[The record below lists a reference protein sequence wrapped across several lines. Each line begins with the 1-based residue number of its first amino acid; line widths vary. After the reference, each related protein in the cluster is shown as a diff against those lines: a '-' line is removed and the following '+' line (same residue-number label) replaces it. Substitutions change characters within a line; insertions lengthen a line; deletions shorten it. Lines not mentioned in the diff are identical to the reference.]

1 MADNA
6 SRNSDRKAQE
16 GKVYNMAPGPEANIG
31 KVPPQSLEMEEAVLG
46 ALLLEKDA
54 LHRVIDALTPDM
66 FYKTANREIYE
77 AIQTLFQRSE
87 PIDILSV
94 KEFLRKAGKLDMI
107 GGAYYLAQLTSNV
120 ASSANIEFHSRIV
133 AEKYLLRRL
142 ITMCGDTLEKAY
154 DPTTDAL
161 ELLDRAEQQV
171 FEVSES
177 QLRKNYSSM
186 DTLVMETLER
196 LEEIR
201 GKDSGVT
208 GIPSGFTELDAMTA
222 GWQRTDMVIIA
233 ARPAMGKC
241 LGKGTKVLMLDG
253 QLKKVEE
260 ICTGDLLMGPDSQP
274 RRVKSIATG
283 REKMYWVRQNQG
295 IDYRV
300 NESHLLSLKRSRRE
314 GGFIKG
320 EILNI
325 SVKDYLQKSS
335 KFQSNYKGYKVA
347 VDFETKDLP
356 FDPYFLGLWL
366 GDGRKS
372 DIRIANQDEEVI
384 SFLEAYASELNME
397 LHTYKHPEKVA
408 MHAIVAG
415 PMGHKGPS
423 LQAELRKMDLI
434 QEKHIPSRFLINS
447 KENRLLLLAGLI
459 DSDGHYYAKHNGY
472 EISQKDESL
481 ARQIKF
487 LCDSLGYKTSI
498 RKKKATI
505 AKIGYE
511 ADVWRVRFS
520 GSIDEIPVRIPRKMG
535 NPYTVN
541 RDWQVTGISVEF
553 DKVDDYYGFELEGA
567 DGLFCLED
575 MTVTHNTALTLTLA
589 RNAAVRFNTGV
600 ALFSLEMAGV
610 QLTQRLIT
618 TEAELDAQKVRTGR
632 LEDYEWKQLITRIGG
647 LSKAPIYIDDTPGLS
662 ITDLRAKARRLKAER
677 DIGII
682 MIDYLQLMTGSTAK
696 GGNREQEI
704 AGISRSLKI
713 IAKELDVCVIAL
725 SQLSRAVESRGGD
738 KRPMLSDL
746 RESGSI
752 EQDADMVAFLYRP
765 EYYGFETDEEGNST
779 QGLAELII
787 AKQRNGPTGT
797 VKLQFIGKYGKFTDW
812 GFNANTEV
820 QSAYGQ
826 LGDVSGQSGNT
837 ITFQSK
843 INQSNSPDDSLD
855 VPF

>member
-6 SRNSDRKAQE
+6 SQNSDRNAQS
-16 GKVYNMAPGPEANIG
+16 GKVRNLSPGPETNVG
-31 KVPPQSLEMEEAVLG
+31 KVPPQSLEMEAAVLG

-54 LHRVIDALTPDM
+54 LHRVIDALSPEM
-66 FYKTANREIYE
+66 FYKTANKEIYE

-94 KEFLRKAGKLDMI
+94 KEFLRKAGKLDAV

-120 ASSANIEFHSRIV
+120 ASSANIEFHARIV
-133 AEKYLLRRL
+133 AEKFLLRKL
-142 ITMCGDTLEKAY
+142 ITMCGETLEAAY
-154 DPTTDAL
+154 DPTSDAL
-161 ELLDRAEQQV
+161 ELLDRAEQKI

-177 QLRKNYSSM
+177 NLKRNYASM

-201 GKDSGVT
+201 GQDSSVT
-208 GIPSGFTELDAMTA
+208 GIPSGFTDLDAMTA

-241 LGKGTKVLMLDG
+241 LGKGTKVLMYDG
-253 QLKKVEE
+253 NLKKVED

-283 REKMYWVRQNQG
+283 REKMYWIRQNQA

-300 NESHLLSLKRSRRE
+300 NESHLLSLKRSRKE
-314 GGFIKG
+314 GGHTKG
-320 EILNI
+320 EVLNI
-325 SVKDYLQKSS
+325 SVKDYISKSS

-347 VDFETKDLP
+347 VEFAEKPLSI
-356 FDPYFLGLWL
+356 DPYFLGIWL
-366 GDGRKS
+366 GDGRK
-372 DIRIANQDEEVI
+372 DDVRIANQDQEVV
-384 SFLEAYASELNME
+384 SYLNAYAEQMDME
-397 LHTYKHPEKVA
+397 LHTYKHPQKVA
-408 MHAIVAG
+408 MHALVTAPTMSRTESI
-415 PMGHKGPS
+415 
-423 LQAELRKMDLI
+423 QAQLRELNLLGN
-434 QEKHIPSRFLINS
+434 KHIPQVYLTNT
-447 KENRLLLLAGLI
+447 KANRLQLLAGLI
-459 DSDGHYYAKHNGY
+459 DSDGHYYPKHNGY
-472 EISQKDESL
+472 EITQKNEEL
-481 ARQIKF
+481 AYQIKF
-487 LCDSLGYKTSI
+487 LCDTLGFKTSI
-498 RKKKATI
+498 NKKKATI
-505 AKIGYE
+505 SKIGYE
-511 ADVWRVRFS
+511 SEVWRVRFS
-520 GSIDEIPVRIPRKMG
+520 GSIDEIPVKIERKIG
-535 NPYTVN
+535 KPYTVN
-541 RDWQVTGISVEF
+541 RDWRVTGIQVEF
-553 DKVDDYYGFELEGA
+553 DKVDDYYGFELEGP

-589 RNAAVRFNTGV
+589 RNAAVRFNTGCAV
-600 ALFSLEMAGV
+600 FSLEMAGV

-618 TEAELDAQKVRTGR
+618 SEAELDAQKVRTGR
-632 LEDYEWKQLITRIGG
+632 LEDYEWKQLITRIGS
-647 LSKAPIYIDDTPGLS
+647 LSKAPIFIDDTPGLS
-662 ITDLRAKARRLKAER
+662 ITDLRAKARRLKAEK
-677 DIGII
+677 DIGILI
-682 MIDYLQLMTGSTAK
+682 IDYLQLMTGNTSK

-738 KRPMLSDL
+738 KRPVLSDL

-812 GFNANTEV
+812 GYNAPSEA
-820 QSAYGQ
+820 QSAFGQ
-826 LGDVSGQSGNT
+826 LGDVSGQTGNT

-843 INQSNSPDDSLD
+843 INQQEGGGDSLD

>member
-1 MADNA
+1 MADQAPYSNK
-6 SRNSDRKAQE
+6 NSQE
-16 GKVYNMAPGPEANIG
+16 GKVRNLAPGPEENLG
-31 KVPPQSLEMEEAVLG
+31 KVPPQSLEMEAAVLG

-54 LHRVIDALTPDM
+54 LHRVIDSLRPEM
-66 FYKTANREIYE
+66 FYKTANQEIYE

-94 KEFLRKAGKLDMI
+94 KEFLRKAGKLDTV

-120 ASSANIEFHSRIV
+120 ASSANIEFHARIV

-142 ITMCGDTLEKAY
+142 ISMCGETLEKAY

-177 QLRKNYSSM
+177 QLKRNYASM

-201 GKDSGVT
+201 GQDSSVT
-208 GIPSGFTELDAMTA
+208 GIPSGFADLDAMTA

-241 LGKGTKVLMLDG
+241 LGIGTKVLMYDG
-253 QLKKVEE
+253 TFKKVEDV
-260 ICTGDLLMGPDSQP
+260 CTGDLLMGPDSQP
-274 RRVKSIATG
+274 RRVKSIGTG
-283 REKMYWVRQNQG
+283 TEKMYWIRQNQA

-314 GGFIKG
+314 GGHSKG
-320 EILNI
+320 EVLNI
-325 SVKDYLQKSS
+325 SVKDFLNKSG
-335 KFQSNYKGYKVA
+335 KFRSNYKGYKVA
-347 VDFETKDLP
+347 IDFPAQGLP
-356 FDPYFLGLWL
+356 LAPYFLGIWL
-366 GDGRKS
+366 GDGRRS
-372 DIRIANQDEEVI
+372 DVRIANKDPEVI
-384 SFLEAYASELNME
+384 SYLHDYAQSLEMHVS
-397 LHTYKHPEKVA
+397 TYKHPEKVA
-408 MHAIVAG
+408 MHAVVAG
-415 PMGHKGPS
+415 SVGHKEQS
-423 LQAELRKMDLI
+423 LQSILRNLNLI
-434 QEKHIPSRFLINS
+434 DNKHIPQIFLANS
-447 KENRLLLLAGLI
+447 KENRLQLLAGLI
-459 DSDGHYYAKHNGY
+459 DSDGHYYPKHNGY
-472 EISQKDESL
+472 EITQKDESL
-481 ARQIKF
+481 ARQIKY
-487 LCDSLGYKTSI
+487 LCDTLGFKTSI
-498 RKKKATI
+498 NRKS
-505 AKIGYE
+505 AKITEIGYE
-511 ADVWRVRFS
+511 AEVWRVRFS
-520 GSIDEIPVRIPRKMG
+520 GNIDTIPVRIPRKIG
-535 NPYTVN
+535 KPYTTN
-541 RDWQVTGISVEF
+541 RDWQVTGIQVEY
-553 DKVDDYYGFELEGA
+553 DKVDEYYGFELEGP

-575 MTVTHNTALTLTLA
+575 MTVTHNTAFTLSLA
-589 RNAAVRFNTGV
+589 RNAAVRFNTPV

-618 TEAELDAQKVRTGR
+618 SEAELDAQKVRTGR

-647 LSKAPIYIDDTPGLS
+647 LSKAAIYIDDTPGLS

-682 MIDYLQLMTGSTAK
+682 MIDYLQLMTGNTAK

-738 KRPMLSDL
+738 KRPVLSDL

-797 VKLQFIGKYGKFTDW
+797 VKLQFIGKYGKFSDW
-812 GFNANTEV
+812 GYNTSSDV
-820 QSAYGQ
+820 QTAYGQ

-843 INQSNSPDDSLD
+843 INEQDNKGDSLD